1 MPVDIKEIKKLPQAE
16 KQKLLWFLLDD
27 LEDMQPGDIIEEDTG
42 EESPAVI
49 AMLEKRLADIKSG
62 KAQMIPWE
70 ESRAILKKNM
80 EEYRNARYG
89 KK

>member
-27 LEDMQPGDIIEEDTG
+27 LEDMQPGDSIEDTG
-42 EESPAVI
+42 EESPAIV
-49 AMLEKRLADIKSG
+49 AMLEKRLADIQSG
-62 KAQMIPWE
+62 KSQMIPWE